1 MRTLDERL
9 LVYAALVILCSAA
22 SVFLGL
28 AAGIWSFVQIV
39 AVIEITYWI
48 GTLGGNDAARY
59 W

>member
-1 MRTLDERL
+1 MNTLDGRL

-28 AAGIWSFVQIV
+28 VAGFWSFVQIV
-39 AVIEITYWI
+39 VVIELMYSIR
-48 GTLGGNDAARY
+48 TLGRNHSAKN